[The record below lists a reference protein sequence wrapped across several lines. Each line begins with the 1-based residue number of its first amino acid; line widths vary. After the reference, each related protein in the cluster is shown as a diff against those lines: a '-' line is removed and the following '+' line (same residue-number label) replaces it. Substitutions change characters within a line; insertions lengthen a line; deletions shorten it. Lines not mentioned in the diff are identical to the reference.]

1 MACPPDLT
9 RTSKPNH
16 GGPVARRRTRSR
28 ERFPSPA
35 CPDTIAQ
42 RAPPLDEKL
51 RDFLKVRGRPG
62 QPCPRCG
69 DKLRRASVHGYDAIF
84 CPSCQPEDRKGAAVN
99 ARRTR

>member
-1 MACPPDLT
+1 MACSRASGT
-9 RTSKPNH
+9 QRTKCS
-16 GGPVARRRTRSR
+16 S
-28 ERFPSPA
+28 PSW
-35 CPDTIAQ
+35 
-42 RAPPLDEKL
+42 KL

-84 CPSCQPEDRKGAAVN
+84 CPSCQPEDRKSAAVN